1 MKRFL
6 LGLALMAPFGLVHAA
21 GAAHAP
27 TSNIKPYDTAAGK
40 EAATPCG
47 ACHGADGNSTD
58 PQYPRLAG
66 QNPMYIY
73 KQLQN
78 FKSGARKNAIMM
90 AQAQTLSDQDM
101 LNIAYYFAK
110 QPAAVSLA
118 DPEGFVA
125 GQKLY
130 RGGASERGVI
140 PCAGC
145 HGPTGAGNN
154 AAGFPKI
161 GGQHPE
167 YIRSQLMAFRSAG
180 REDEGGVK
188 RMNDSAKA
196 GDKGPMQMVAAHLSD
211 EDIALLSNYVSG
223 LHGK

>member
-1 MKRFL
+1 
-6 LGLALMAPFGLVHAA
+6 
-21 GAAHAP
+21 
-27 TSNIKPYDTAAGK
+27 
-40 EAATPCG
+40 
-47 ACHGADGNSTD
+47 
-58 PQYPRLAG
+58 
-66 QNPMYIY
+66 MYIY

-161 GGQHPE
+161 GGKTPSNIPPNHRPQKL
-167 YIRSQLMAFRSAG
+167 R
-180 REDEGGVK
+180 
-188 RMNDSAKA
+188 
-196 GDKGPMQMVAAHLSD
+196 
-211 EDIALLSNYVSG
+211 LLSVLG
-223 LHGK
+223 RIKVETTQ